1 MSLSSIFCIIL
12 AILIGSC
19 VGSFLNVVIYRLPFG
34 LSLSYPSS
42 HCPKCKRLIRPY
54 DNVPVFGWIM
64 LGGRCRDC
72 RELISLRYPVV
83 EAISGLI
90 SGSISAVIFY
100 SCSDILPFENIVISL
115 YYFGII
121 VTLFAAGLIEFD
133 RNKIPVKLF
142 IPVTIISP
150 IAFYY
155 LDKIEFYTKLNGVNL
170 FFVIVTIIISTAIMI
185 VGFRFYFPNNDNSRK
200 RKKSRLKNRGRFE
213 FSLRILL
220 PFLTAVIIG
229 FGCGM
234 ISIPLLFFVTI
245 ISAFYFRYSKKK
257 RLYLL
262 LTGAVWVIIIYNL
275 CLA

>member
-1 MSLSSIFCIIL
+1 MSLESIFCVIL

-19 VGSFLNVVIYRLPFG
+19 VGSFLNVVVYRLPFG

-72 RELISLRYPVV
+72 RESISPRYPIV

-90 SGSISAVIFY
+90 AGSISAAIFY
-100 SCSDILPFENIVISL
+100 SHNDIPAFENIVISL

-133 RNKIPVKLF
+133 RNKIPTQLF

-155 LDKIEFYTKLNGVNL
+155 LVEIEFYTRLNNANS
-170 FFVIVTIIISTAIMI
+170 FFIIVTIIISTAIMI
-185 VGFRFYFPNNDNSRK
+185 ASFRLYFPNNDNSPDSPQQSNSRK
-200 RKKSRLKNRGRFE
+200 RKKSRLKNHGRFE
-213 FSLRILL
+213 FS
-220 PFLTAVIIG
+220 
-229 FGCGM
+229 
-234 ISIPLLFFVTI
+234 
-245 ISAFYFRYSKKK
+245 
-257 RLYLL
+257 
-262 LTGAVWVIIIYNL
+262 
-275 CLA
+275 